1 MNPAADLPAHYA
13 IFGELV
19 THDPLAAG
27 STTTALAINNRPGRV
42 VQDGQALVTEHTL
55 RYQTAS
61 FPAVKQGDV
70 FTIAAVDYL
79 VTEAPLSLIDGA
91 EHVAVLA
98 KKP

>member
-1 MNPAADLPAHYA
+1 MDFSADLPALYKDFGADVTLSPKIGSSSTGQA
-13 IFGELV
+13 I
-19 THDPLAAG
+19 HD
-27 STTTALAINNRPGRV
+27 RPG
-42 VQDGQALVTEHTL
+42 QFLLGDGVAQTEHTL

-79 VTEAPLSLIDGA
+79 VAEAPLSLIDGA